1 MPQGMP
7 AMAALSRIWRIPGGM
22 VTGRWSSG
30 SGIRFAD
37 TIGPMKRYLSLAV
50 LSLVSAAWLG
60 AQTPGNQPERLEWFR
75 DQGFGLFIHWSVD
88 SQLGTVISHS
98 LAGAS
103 DDYTERFFTELP
115 KTFNP
120 RKFHPEDWA
129 ALAKL
134 AGVRYVV
141 FTAKHHSGFTMWPS
155 ATTDFSIAHTP
166 FQRDI
171 FGEVMKAFREQGI
184 APGVYFSPDDFHWL
198 WQNRIPVNRGEDYG
212 PPKHAGLMALDQ
224 AQMKELMTQY
234 GPIDVVFL
242 DGAPDGLKEEVW
254 QLQPKTVVTR
264 GAITTPE
271 QFIPGVPLEG
281 AWEACITMGTS
292 WQYQPQ
298 NEVYKSGTE
307 LIRLLYETRAK
318 GGNLLLNVG
327 PKPDGELPIE
337 QEERLREIAL
347 WMFVNGEA
355 IYGVRPWIITNEQT
369 TWFTKKKNENT
380 IYAIVTDSWKRG
392 EWKDIVLRSARA
404 TAKTQASV
412 LGQNDLVYEYSNVVP
427 KTTFHQEADGLHI
440 HAMFAQ
446 RLQDN
451 SKWPNP
457 IVLKITNV
465 EPAFAPPLVE
475 TTKASRSGNGVKLE
489 ATLHSMGDSKM
500 LEVSFEYRSLK
511 GLDTNERSGAWQSTP
526 VQKLTAAGD
535 FSSIVGAWE
544 AQVPYEF
551 RAVVK
556 HPVLTMYGDSK
567 KVTLP

>member
-1 MPQGMP
+1 
-7 AMAALSRIWRIPGGM
+7 
-22 VTGRWSSG
+22 
-30 SGIRFAD
+30 
-37 TIGPMKRYLSLAV
+37 MKRFYTAAVVLA
-50 LSLVSAAWLG
+50 LG
-60 AQTPGNQPERLEWFR
+60 ILPVCSPLRAQVPANQADRLEWFR

-103 DDYTERFFTELP
+103 DDYTSRFFSELP

-141 FTAKHHSGFTMWPS
+141 FTAKHHSGFAMWNTK
-155 ATTDFSIAHTP
+155 TTGFGIMHTP

-171 FGEVMKAFREQGI
+171 FGEVAEAFRRQGI
-184 APGVYFSPDDFHWL
+184 SPGAYFSPDDFHWL
-198 WQNRIPVNRGEDYG
+198 YENKIPINRGADFD
-212 PPKHAGLMALDQ
+212 PPKHPGLLALDQ
-224 AQMKELMTQY
+224 AQLKELMTQY
-234 GPIDVVFL
+234 GPIDIVFL
-242 DGAPDGLKEEVW
+242 DGAADGLKEIAW

-264 GAITTPE
+264 GAIATPE
-271 QFIPGVPLEG
+271 QFVPGVPLEG

-292 WQYQPQ
+292 WQYQPR
-298 NEVYKSGTE
+298 NEVYKSGSE
-307 LIRLLYETRAK
+307 LIRLIYETRAK

-337 QEERLREIAL
+337 QEERLREVAL

-369 TWFTKKKNENT
+369 TWITKKKDTNT
-380 IYAIVTDSWKRG
+380 IYAVVTDPWKRG
-392 EWKDIVLRSARA
+392 DWKEIVLRSARA
-404 TAKTQASV
+404 TAGTEASV
-412 LGQNDLVYEYSNVVP
+412 LGQNDLVYEYSKTIP

-440 HAMFAQ
+440 RAMFAQ

-451 SKWPNP
+451 GKWPNP

-465 EPAFAPPLVE
+465 EPSFSPPLVE
-475 TTKASRSGNGVKLE
+475 TTKAMRSGQGVRLE
-489 ATLHSMGDSKM
+489 ATLHSLGDSKS

-511 GLDTNERSGAWQSTP
+511 GLDTNERSGVWQTAP
-526 VQKLTAAGD
+526 GQRMTAAGD
-535 FSSIVGAWE
+535 FSATVEAW
-544 AQVPYEF
+544 QPGVPYEF